1 MRVLPM
7 PDRKRLIP
15 AMFLKD
21 AMRNSGTDINC
32 GEEIQRSSYMPRINS
47 PSCSLWNENQVK
59 GIRDSPDC
67 AYFVHYEGNRVSNN
81 VSNYVEGRE
90 SPDSGKVRVF
100 EESGEI
106 GKRHR
111 RGFCSQT
118 DREILQVQVLSFFIN
133 GQVFKWL
140 KKAKHNMSSL
150 DINSKLK
157 ADKFVP

>member
-1 MRVLPM
+1 MLR
-7 PDRKRLIP
+7 
-15 AMFLKD
+15 A
-21 AMRNSGTDINC
+21 SGTPPIV
-32 GEEIQRSSYMPRINS
+32 RFF
-47 PSCSLWNENQVK
+47 
-59 GIRDSPDC
+59 
-67 AYFVHYEGNRVSNN
+67 AHYEGNKVSNN
-81 VSNYVEGRE
+81 VSNCGEGRE

-133 GQVFKWL
+133 GQVFKRL